1 MKKGD
6 IIKFGNYPQDINGS
20 KSPIEW
26 LVLDVKENESLLIS
40 RYGLDCR
47 QYNREWVGITWEDST
62 FSENEIKKIKDSEL
76 ENKGQPEYKTRGGN
90 DTRDRIFCLSIDE
103 AKQYFNS
110 DNDRL
115 CLPTPY
121 ARNQGVYVNDNGY
134 CYWWLRSPGNYQI
147 VNSNGALDL
156 HGDIVHDGKYIVRP
170 ALRIDT
176 TF

>member
-1 MKKGD
+1 M
-6 IIKFGNYPQDINGS
+6 
-20 KSPIEW
+20 
-26 LVLDVKENESLLIS
+26 LDVKENESLLIS

-47 QYNREWVGITWEDST
+47 QDNREWVGITWEDSNLRT
-62 FSENEIKKIKDSEL
+62 WLNNGFIKTAFSENEIKKIKDSEL

-134 CYWWLRSPGNYQI
+134 CYWWLRSPGNCYE
-147 VNSNGALDL
+147 
-156 HGDIVHDGKYIVRP
+156 
-170 ALRIDT
+170 T
-176 TF
+176 TFVKQKFR